1 MSAIAGL
8 WHRDGAPGA
17 RARLGT
23 VLAALRHYGPDACT
37 LWGDGA
43 VAAGCCLRKILPEDG
58 MQDQPISPDGGR
70 TNVVADVRLDN
81 RSELAALLRIT
92 PDDAAAMT
100 DAAILAQAV
109 AHWGTDCFQRIVG
122 DYSFAAWNSL
132 DQSWLL
138 ARDVA
143 GALPL
148 YFYSD
153 DKIFAFASMPV
164 GLLAL
169 AEVPAEV
176 NEEGLLQMLETAPR
190 ASVEA
195 TEWSGFQHIR
205 RVPAGHFIRIDRRG
219 ERTFAH
225 WKPPAELRLKRP
237 EDYYEGL
244 REHLDRAV
252 ASRLRGVGDVAS
264 HLSGGLDSSSVAATA
279 AQLQAQR
286 GAGVVA
292 YTSVPQQRCS
302 VEPHSRFSDEREH
315 AAATA
320 ALHPNLQHVLIT
332 SEGRSPWH
340 SLDSHFLLYQQPMLN
355 LCNNAWISAIH
366 DDIARRNIKVLLTG
380 SQGNFTISY
389 KGPEMLPALIT
400 SGRWSE
406 LLRLTEALHRRGMS
420 RKSLLANS
428 FAPWIPRTLLMAAK
442 RSPPPPNLLHPDHN
456 EKRRRLPP
464 ASPFTFTADHVRW
477 RMFLLRRCDLA
488 AIRKGTLAAWGVDER
503 DPTTDRRLLEF
514 CMSVPAMEWMRDG
527 LPSAML
533 RNGLADRLPE
543 KVRYETRKG
552 LQGTDWHIEAAK
564 ALPQLQEEMRKL
576 EKSPSVNSMID
587 IPRMRSMIENWPKDD
602 DFEKISTY
610 RYTFLRTL
618 SVGKF
623 LRDAEDCKT
632 SINALANQE
641 LARDTSLLA

>member
-17 RARLGT
+17 KARLGT
-23 VLAALRHYGPDACT
+23 VLAALRHYGPDART

-43 VAAGCCLRKILPEDG
+43 VAVGCCLRKILPEDG
-58 MQDQPISPDGGR
+58 MQAQPISLDGGR

-81 RSELAALLRIT
+81 RSELATLLRIT
-92 PDDAAAMT
+92 PNDAAAMS
-100 DAAILAQAV
+100 DASILAHAV
-109 AHWGTDCFQRIVG
+109 AHWGTDCFQYIVG

-132 DQSWLL
+132 DQSWLV

-143 GALPL
+143 GTLPL
-148 YFYSD
+148 YFYSN
-153 DKIFAFASMPV
+153 DKIFAFASMPI

-169 AEVPAEV
+169 AEVPAKV
-176 NEEGLLQMLETAPR
+176 NEESLLQMLELAPPT
-190 ASVEA
+190 SVEV
-195 TEWSGFQHIR
+195 TECSGFKHIR
-205 RVPAGHFIRIDRRG
+205 RVPAGHFIRIDSRG
-219 ERTFAH
+219 ERTFEH

-244 REHLDRAV
+244 QEHLNRAV
-252 ASRLRGVGDVAS
+252 ACRLRGAGDAAS

-286 GAGVVA
+286 GAGIVA
-292 YTSVPQQRCS
+292 YTSVPQQPCS
-302 VEPHSRFSDEREH
+302 VEPHNRFSDEREH

-320 ALHPNLQHVLIT
+320 ALYPNLQHVLIT
-332 SEGRSPWH
+332 SEGRFPWH
-340 SLDSHFLLYQQPMLN
+340 SLDSHFLLYQQPLLN

-366 DDIARRNIKVLLTG
+366 NDVARRNIKVLLTG
-380 SQGNFTISY
+380 SLGNFTISFR
-389 KGPEMLPALIT
+389 GLDMLPALIT
-400 SGRWSE
+400 SGQWSE
-406 LLRLTEALHRRGMS
+406 LWRLTLALHRRGMS
-420 RKSLLANS
+420 RKFLLASS

-442 RSPPPPNLLHPDHN
+442 RSPPPPNLLHPDYKQ
-456 EKRRRLPP
+456 KRRRLPP
-464 ASPFTFTADHVRW
+464 PSPFASTADHVRW
-477 RMFLLRRCDLA
+477 RMFLLQRSDLA
-488 AIRKGTLAAWGVDER
+488 AIRKGTLAAWGIDER

-514 CMSVPAMEWMRDG
+514 CMSIPAREWMRDG
-527 LPSAML
+527 LPSALL

-552 LQGTDWHIEAAK
+552 LQATDWHIEAAK
-564 ALPQLQEEMRKL
+564 ALPQLQEEMRRL
-576 EKSPSVNSMID
+576 EKSPSVNGMID
-587 IPRMRSMIENWPKDD
+587 IPRMRSMMENWPKDD

-618 SVGKF
+618 SVCRF

-632 SINALANQE
+632 SIDAIASQE
-641 LARDTSLLA
+641 LASS